1 LSRTKEGFPPYD
13 EGESQETEAVSMSA
27 YAKFY
32 FRPAKGETIHTQLK
46 PETEEGCGVCGTI
59 ADGEKKKEGALVLL
73 FEARGQQTGKLLAS
87 CVTDEDGAFAFGPL
101 AAGELYVVKVFCDS
115 LKLRELEVIV

>member
-1 LSRTKEGFPPYD
+1 
-13 EGESQETEAVSMSA
+13 MSA

-32 FRPAKGETIHTQLK
+32 FRPSKGETIHTQVR
-46 PETEEGCGVCGTI
+46 PETDQGCGICGTI
-59 ADGEKKKEGALVLL
+59 SSGDKKTEGALVLL
-73 FEARGQQTGKLLAS
+73 FETQGQQAGRLIAS

-115 LKLRELEVIV
+115 LRLRELEVVV